1 MKNNQN
7 NVANLLGTE
16 AAEYGSKNLGH
27 RDWSTMARPRNLAVN
42 YKEQMKKQFG
52 IASRNFWQ
60 LWIASRNFWQLWIA
74 SRNKWRK
81 G

>member
-16 AAEYGSKNLGH
+16 AAEYGSKNFGH
-27 RDWSTMARPRNLAVN
+27 RDGSTKARPRNLAVS

-52 IASRNFWQ
+52 IASRNF
-60 LWIASRNFWQLWIA
+60 
-74 SRNKWRK
+74 
-81 G
+81 